1 MTLCHGPEVMIPG
14 GLQAVL
20 CDCPESLQKRSA
32 PVTVRCFAGNSSIF
46 HFGQVPVFRGLSV
59 VISDNNSME
68 FSMARRMMKSYQMIP
83 ERFKEK
89 YFKFYEELYH
99 EERSVLDIKT
109 KELVSIAASLA
120 AGCKGCFKG
129 HVIKAIRNG
138 ATREEIG
145 ESIAIAMGI
154 QAAAIVD
161 QTDIAF
167 EEYEIVRKIW
177 ENAADGAAEI
187 DEDEDVTP

>member
-1 MTLCHGPEVMIPG
+1 
-14 GLQAVL
+14 
-20 CDCPESLQKRSA
+20 
-32 PVTVRCFAGNSSIF
+32 
-46 HFGQVPVFRGLSV
+46 
-59 VISDNNSME
+59 
-68 FSMARRMMKSYQMIP
+68 MARRMMKSYQMIP
-83 ERFKEK
+83 ERFKQK

-167 EEYEIVRKIW
+167 EEYDIIRKIW
-177 ENAADGAAEI
+177 ENAAEGAADI

>member
-1 MTLCHGPEVMIPG
+1 
-14 GLQAVL
+14 
-20 CDCPESLQKRSA
+20 
-32 PVTVRCFAGNSSIF
+32 
-46 HFGQVPVFRGLSV
+46 
-59 VISDNNSME
+59 
-68 FSMARRMMKSYQMIP
+68 MARRMMKSYQMIP
-83 ERFKEK
+83 ERFKQK

-167 EEYEIVRKIW
+167 EEYDIIRKIW
-177 ENAADGAAEI
+177 ENAAEGGADI

>member
-1 MTLCHGPEVMIPG
+1 
-14 GLQAVL
+14 
-20 CDCPESLQKRSA
+20 
-32 PVTVRCFAGNSSIF
+32 
-46 HFGQVPVFRGLSV
+46 
-59 VISDNNSME
+59 
-68 FSMARRMMKSYQMIP
+68 MARRMMKSYQMIP